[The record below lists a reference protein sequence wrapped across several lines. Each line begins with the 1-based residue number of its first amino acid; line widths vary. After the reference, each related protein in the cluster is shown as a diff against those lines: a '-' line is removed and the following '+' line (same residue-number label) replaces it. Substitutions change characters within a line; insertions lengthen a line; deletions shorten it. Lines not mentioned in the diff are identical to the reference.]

1 MRIRNSRL
9 GNTIEAKKKVNLIA
23 MGVIGV
29 LVFGILVA
37 EVVGLIAAFTNE
49 GTSKNV
55 LRVLWMGIGLFA
67 TLLLSGGFFLLWILR
82 VRLNRKYRWAMS
94 LFGTEDVGILDENA
108 FALKAG
114 KRLLALRKKDGK
126 HAFFRHKTAF
136 VVSMGVR
143 SVRGIDA
150 TVSSSSLHAMNLAIC
165 ECLEQAYGRSD
176 ILFGAS
182 ERGHFLLYIEIEEDQ
197 AASMKEALTRFADE
211 TVETF
216 DARGDLPPIAVLFG
230 AAEANFPRDDIEST
244 MAHADFALAHNA
256 GNRLSGDFQVYD
268 AQMVKE
274 EAGRRSL
281 DEEVSRAIENE
292 EFQIY
297 YQAKWDVKNA
307 RFYGAEAL
315 IRWKHPTRGVLPPT
329 SFIPYCESSSKIV
342 EIDHYVF
349 DRVCRDLAEWNQEGK
364 RKVVVSVNL
373 SRRTVYD
380 PNLLPFLEET
390 LAKYRVSPS
399 QFEIEL
405 TESLAAQ
412 NVVFISAIIRRIK
425 ALGFGTSMDDFGIGY
440 SSLSSLKNI
449 PFSVLKI
456 DKSFIDDI
464 EIDNKSRSM
473 VRSIIELVHA
483 LGMKTIAEG
492 VETAD
497 QVRILQSLG
506 LDAIQGFYFSRPLE
520 RARFEAFLESNIFE
534 PQSHSER
541 KVQPHDPTRR

>member
-1 MRIRNSRL
+1 MRFRKNRFTS
-9 GNTIEAKKKVNLIA
+9 TIEGKKKVNGIA
-23 MGVIGV
+23 MIV
-29 LVFGILVA
+29 LGTLVLGILVA
-37 EVVGLIAAFTNE
+37 EVIALIAAFTNE
-49 GTSKNV
+49 GASKSAM
-55 LRVLWMGIGLFA
+55 RALWIGLGLFVS
-67 TLLLSGGFFLLWILR
+67 LLLVGLIFLLGAYR
-82 VRLNRKYRWAMS
+82 VRLNRKYRWATS
-94 LFGTEDVGILDENA
+94 LFGTEDVGILDETG

-114 KRLLALRKKDGK
+114 KRLLALRKIDAKRPFHRRK
-126 HAFFRHKTAF
+126 SAF

-143 SVRGIDA
+143 SVRGIDVSA
-150 TVSSSSLHAMNLAIC
+150 SSSSLHAMNLAIC
-165 ECLEQAYGRSD
+165 EALEHAYGQSD
-176 ILFGAS
+176 VLFGAT
-182 ERGHFLLYIEIEEDQ
+182 ERGNFLLYIEIEEDR
-197 AASMKEALTRFADE
+197 ATDMKEALTRFADE
-211 TVETF
+211 TVESF

-230 AAEANFPRDDIEST
+230 AAEAVFPRDDIEMT
-244 MAHADFALAHNA
+244 IAHADFALAHNA

-281 DEEVSRAIENE
+281 DEEVGRAIENE

-315 IRWKHPTRGVLPPT
+315 IRWKHPTRGILPPT

-349 DRVCRDLAEWNQEGK
+349 DHVCRDLAKWNQEGK

-412 NVVFISAIIRRIK
+412 NVVFISAIIRRIR
-425 ALGFGTSMDDFGIGY
+425 ALGFTTSMDDFGVGY

-449 PFSVLKI
+449 PFNVLKI

-464 EIDNKSRSM
+464 EIDARSASM
-473 VRSIIELVHA
+473 VRSIIDLVHA
-483 LGMKTIAEG
+483 LGMHVIAEG
-492 VETAD
+492 VETHR
-497 QVRILQSLG
+497 QVEILSSLG
-506 LDAIQGFYFSRPLE
+506 LDAIQGYYYCRPLE
-520 RARFEAFLESNIFE
+520 AMRFEQFLDNNIFE
-534 PQSHSER
+534 PR
-541 KVQPHDPTRR
+541 KKAEKKETYNDPTRR

>member
-94 LFGTEDVGILDENA
+94 LFGTEEVSILDESA

-182 ERGHFLLYIEIEEDQ
+182 ERGNFLLYI
-197 AASMKEALTRFADE
+197 
-211 TVETF
+211 
-216 DARGDLPPIAVLFG
+216 
-230 AAEANFPRDDIEST
+230 
-244 MAHADFALAHNA
+244 
-256 GNRLSGDFQVYD
+256 
-268 AQMVKE
+268 
-274 EAGRRSL
+274 
-281 DEEVSRAIENE
+281 
-292 EFQIY
+292 
-297 YQAKWDVKNA
+297 
-307 RFYGAEAL
+307 
-315 IRWKHPTRGVLPPT
+315 
-329 SFIPYCESSSKIV
+329 
-342 EIDHYVF
+342 
-349 DRVCRDLAEWNQEGK
+349 
-364 RKVVVSVNL
+364 
-373 SRRTVYD
+373 
-380 PNLLPFLEET
+380 
-390 LAKYRVSPS
+390 
-399 QFEIEL
+399 
-405 TESLAAQ
+405 
-412 NVVFISAIIRRIK
+412 
-425 ALGFGTSMDDFGIGY
+425 
-440 SSLSSLKNI
+440 
-449 PFSVLKI
+449 
-456 DKSFIDDI
+456 
-464 EIDNKSRSM
+464 
-473 VRSIIELVHA
+473 
-483 LGMKTIAEG
+483 
-492 VETAD
+492 
-497 QVRILQSLG
+497 
-506 LDAIQGFYFSRPLE
+506 
-520 RARFEAFLESNIFE
+520 
-534 PQSHSER
+534 
-541 KVQPHDPTRR
+541 

>member
-94 LFGTEDVGILDENA
+94 RFGTEDVGILDENA

-230 AAEANFPRDDIEST
+230 AAEADFPRDDIETT

-281 DEEVSRAIENE
+281 DEEVGRAIENE

-315 IRWKHPTRGVLPPT
+315 IRWKHPTRGILPPT

-342 EIDHYVF
+342 EIDH
-349 DRVCRDLAEWNQEGK
+349 
-364 RKVVVSVNL
+364 
-373 SRRTVYD
+373 
-380 PNLLPFLEET
+380 
-390 LAKYRVSPS
+390 
-399 QFEIEL
+399 
-405 TESLAAQ
+405 
-412 NVVFISAIIRRIK
+412 
-425 ALGFGTSMDDFGIGY
+425 
-440 SSLSSLKNI
+440 
-449 PFSVLKI
+449 
-456 DKSFIDDI
+456 
-464 EIDNKSRSM
+464 
-473 VRSIIELVHA
+473 
-483 LGMKTIAEG
+483 
-492 VETAD
+492 
-497 QVRILQSLG
+497 
-506 LDAIQGFYFSRPLE
+506 
-520 RARFEAFLESNIFE
+520 
-534 PQSHSER
+534 
-541 KVQPHDPTRR
+541 